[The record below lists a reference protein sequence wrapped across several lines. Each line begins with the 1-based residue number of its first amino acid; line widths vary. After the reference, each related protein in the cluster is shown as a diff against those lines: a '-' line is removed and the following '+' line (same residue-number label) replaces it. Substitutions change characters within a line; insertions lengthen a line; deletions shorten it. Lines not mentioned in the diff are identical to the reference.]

1 MSERY
6 INKIKVGEEYYNFD
20 AELKTINGESIIG
33 EGDIAITGGIPP
45 MPAVL
50 WSGSTVIASST
61 SETTVSVPEDCKLYK
76 MLIVNVTMNSKNW
89 VMYIPNLDADM
100 VESGIL
106 AQENIISFTKWD
118 KINNT
123 FKSRLGMGSYAAT
136 MTKITGV

>member
-61 SETTVSVPEDCKLYK
+61 SETTVSVPGDCKL
-76 MLIVNVTMNSKNW
+76 
-89 VMYIPNLDADM
+89 
-100 VESGIL
+100 
-106 AQENIISFTKWD
+106 
-118 KINNT
+118 
-123 FKSRLGMGSYAAT
+123 
-136 MTKITGV
+136 